1 MTLWRPHW
9 AYDQFDLK
17 DLKDPKGTLG
27 AAESIHS
34 IASADFPKQQPQIAK
49 WVKKFRMKS
58 DLLYS
63 LENAMFNSGADSS
76 EYDRI
81 VAKWMDEHSSYVETL
96 TR

>member
-1 MTLWRPHW
+1 M
-9 AYDQFDLK
+9 
-17 DLKDPKGTLG
+17 
-27 AAESIHS
+27 
-34 IASADFPKQQPQIAK
+34 
-49 WVKKFRMKS
+49 KKFRMKS